1 MGKVGKGI
9 RGCSALGMESNQV
22 KIDLVTTRPTD
33 RHTLVLVE
41 TGPWTEEQKNQN
53 MQRLGNRIAGCVSA
67 VINGHVARRYPATIG
82 VPLTIQVDSYDTPR
96 LEVDI
101 LLAKMQNEF
110 DRSPEIQEELRS
122 GRLTSAILLRHR
134 WSDFASELAKRRPS
148 HRFWHHLKRLFG
160 LRLSA

>member
-1 MGKVGKGI
+1 
-9 RGCSALGMESNQV
+9 MESNQV
-22 KIDLVTTRPTD
+22 KIDLVTKRPD
-33 RHTLVLVE
+33 GGCTLVLVE
-41 TGPWTEEQKNQN
+41 TGPWIGEQKNQN

-110 DRSPEIQEELRS
+110 DKSPEIQEGLRS

-148 HRFWHHLKRLFG
+148 HRFWHRLKRLFG
-160 LRLSA
+160 LGVPN